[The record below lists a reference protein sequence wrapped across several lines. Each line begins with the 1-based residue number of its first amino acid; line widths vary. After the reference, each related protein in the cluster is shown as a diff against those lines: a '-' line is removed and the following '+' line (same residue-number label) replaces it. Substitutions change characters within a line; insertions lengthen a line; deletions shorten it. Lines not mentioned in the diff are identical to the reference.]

1 MRGLCSSGR
10 LSLGLR
16 GAPPRGEPAKT
27 ISATFALLDMSGSI
41 SFDNFIMTYRH
52 LLHTLLNLYIFQDS
66 AINPPY
72 RCGVLYW
79 RDDCSSHTN
88 WITKYLPQ
96 RSSLGN
102 AIVLFKVFKIFWP
115 SQRNVIDADKSTTW
129 SLIGSRK
136 HPNIPNSW
144 GQELHFQR
152 ADGENCSSAWAQTCS
167 WLEKKL
173 CCHFELFLPICATRC
188 RQPEYFSIVFSSRI
202 RIHEIFNF
210 WTHLLSYLWQ
220 VWQVDVKSR
229 QCTLHLAFPPSH
241 FFAFSIFSLRWP
253 LCSQFCCFPYSA
265 SWAPAMSAR

>member
-1 MRGLCSSGR
+1 
-10 LSLGLR
+10 
-16 GAPPRGEPAKT
+16 
-27 ISATFALLDMSGSI
+27 MSRSI

-52 LLHTLLNLYIFQDS
+52 LLHTLLNLYIIRDS

-167 WLEKKL
+167 WLEKSCVVTLNSFCRSAQLAVVNQNIFQLSSPVELGFMKYL
-173 CCHFELFLPICATRC
+173 IFGLICCHIFDRFGRLM
-188 RQPEYFSIVFSSRI
+188 SSLV
-202 RIHEIFNF
+202 N
-210 WTHLLSYLWQ
+210 
-220 VWQVDVKSR
+220 
-229 QCTLHLAFPPSH
+229 A
-241 FFAFSIFSLRWP
+241 
-253 LCSQFCCFPYSA
+253 LCI
-265 SWAPAMSAR
+265 